1 MAGKG
6 QDSGEK
12 TELPTP
18 KRLRDARKKGD
29 VAKSK
34 DMGAAV
40 LTLGWLLMLFFA
52 GGTVGSRILS
62 FASDSVARATLG
74 NFPAALSSMGG
85 AAVMLVAGL
94 TALLLVPLALLGTLA
109 EFLQIGPVMTGEKLK
124 LSFDKMN
131 PVEGFKRMF
140 GKDGLVELVKTLAKA
155 LLVMT
160 IVLLVFQSVLP
171 EAASLLYLV
180 NGSPTAGTGPAAA
193 AATLNLTR
201 TVTVQI
207 LGWTTAVFL
216 CVAVLDRLWTKHSFI
231 KKMKMSKYDIKK
243 EHKQDE
249 GDPHV
254 KGQRRQLHQEWAS
267 SNAVVATG
275 GSAALLVNPTHLAI
289 ALDYDALETPV
300 PVIAAKGDG
309 ALAAAMR
316 AEAARAGVPIIRHVG
331 SARRLWARG
340 EVGEIVPEDLFD
352 VIAEIILWARRAREG
367 TAPMEQELD
376 DGSGRAGHPGT
387 EGTPHASAGG
397 LKPLGV

>member
-34 DMGAAV
+34 DMGAAA
-40 LTLGWLLMLFFA
+40 LTVGWLLMLFFA
-52 GGTVGSRILS
+52 GGAVGGRILE
-62 FASDSVARATLG
+62 FASGSITRATQG
-74 NFPAALSSMGG
+74 DFPAALANLGW
-85 AAVMLVAGL
+85 AAATLVAGL
-94 TALLLVPLALLGTLA
+94 TAMLLVPLALLGTVA
-109 EFLQIGPVMTGEKLK
+109 EFLQIGPVLTGEKLK

-131 PVEGFKRMF
+131 PVEGLKRMF

-155 LLVMT
+155 LLVAT
-160 IVLLVFQSVLP
+160 IALLVFQSVLP
-171 EAASLLYLV
+171 EAASLLFLV
-180 NGSPTAGTGPAAA
+180 NGSPTGGTGPAAA
-193 AATLNLTR
+193 AATLDLTR
-201 TVTVQI
+201 TVTVR
-207 LGWTTAVFL
+207 LFGWTAAVFV

-267 SNAVVATG
+267 SNAVAATA

-289 ALDYDALETPV
+289 ALDYDALDTPV

-352 VIAEIILWARRAREG
+352 AIAEIILWAKRARSG
-367 TAPMEQELD
+367 SAPMEQELD

-387 EGTPHASAGG
+387 SSAHHR
-397 LKPLGV
+397 KPVSA

>member
-1 MAGKG
+1 MADKG
-6 QDSGEK
+6 NSGDK

-18 KRLRDARKKGD
+18 KRLRDARNKGD

-40 LTLGWLLMLFFA
+40 LTLGWLIMLFFA
-52 GGTVGSRILS
+52 GGAIGGQIVT
-62 FASDSVARATLG
+62 FADDAIGRATQG
-74 NFPAALSSMGG
+74 DFSAALASLGW
-85 AAVMLVAGL
+85 AAITLVAGI
-94 TALLLVPLALLGTLA
+94 TATLLVPMAVLGTLA

-131 PVEGFKRMF
+131 PVEGLKRMF

-155 LLVMT
+155 GLVLT
-160 IVLLVFQSVLP
+160 IVVVVFRSVMP
-171 EAASLLYLV
+171 DATSLLYLV
-180 NGSPTAGTGPAAA
+180 DGSADGGTGPGAAV
-193 AATLNLTR
+193 ATMSLTR
-201 TVTVQI
+201 TVTIQI

-216 CVAVLDRLWTKHSFI
+216 CVAVLDRLWAKHSFI
-231 KKMKMSKYDIKK
+231 KKMKMSKRDIKQ

-254 KGQRRQLHQEWAS
+254 KGARRQLHQEWAS
-267 SNAVVATG
+267 SNAVAATR

-289 ALDYDALETPV
+289 ALDYDALDTPV

-352 VIAEIILWARRAREG
+352 AIAEIILWARRARDG

-376 DGSGRAGHPGT
+376 DGTTRPAEP
-387 EGTPHASAGG
+387 SAA
-397 LKPLGV
+397 PVAALGV